1 MMPEVN
7 LTIAE
12 QLGLLPEEYQRVIEI
27 LNRIPN
33 FTELSIYSAMWSEHC
48 SYKNSILQL
57 KTLPHKGARV
67 LPRAGENGVG
77 MMAIDSEL
85 AVTFKIESY
94 LGTATGARGIH
105 RDIFSLGAQPIA
117 ALHSLRLGSLD
128 LPRTRHLLTEIVKG
142 IGDYGNTFGVP
153 TLGGEIY
160 VDPCYSINP
169 LINAMSVGIG
179 QRSSITDATTAGI
192 GNSVFIVGPPTGK
205 DDIPGAIFAS
215 KDISEDSQEKLPTAQ
230 PDDPFT
236 AKRLLEVTL
245 EALQTDCVVGA
256 QSIGVAGINRAACE
270 IAAKGKV
277 GLNVWLDQVPTL
289 QENMEPFEV
298 LLSESQGRMLL
309 VIEKGK
315 EQPVLD
321 IVKKGGLTCAQIGE
335 VIEEE
340 VLRYHADGE
349 VAGEIQVQTLMPD
362 GGAPVY
368 VREQK
373 EPAYRA
379 AVRAFD
385 PNQIP
390 IPGHHEKIIHFLLSR
405 PSIASKRWVTNQYNS
420 MAGTT
425 NTSVNSL
432 SDAVV
437 IPIQDRKQGLVVSTN
452 GNSRYVHADPKA
464 GCSLAVSL
472 AARNIACSG
481 GVPIGLTH
489 YLNFGN
495 PYNPEVYW
503 QFAQAIR
510 GMKLACEQFET
521 PVTGG
526 NVSLY
531 NQSEGGPIFPTPT
544 IGMVGIIEDVKN
556 HMSLDFKSEGH
567 TLYVLGNQVAD
578 FNCSEYLYSYHTIAL
593 SPAPYVNML
602 EEHQLQKCLHQLIAT
617 KNISSAHTIS
627 EGGLIVALLE
637 SAFVRGIGFAIQT
650 DSVMRP
656 DAFLYGEAGGRAI
669 ISVTPD
675 QEALFLATAAEFGI
689 ETSKLGT
696 TGGDRVSLDGKDIG
710 AVSDYLYSY
719 QNSLESAM
727 IS

>member
-27 LNRIPN
+27 LSRIPN

-57 KTLPHKGARV
+57 KTLPTKGARV
-67 LPRAGENGVG
+67 LTGTGGNGVG
-77 MMAIDSEL
+77 MMAIDEEL
-85 AVTFKIESY
+85 AVIFKIESY
-94 LGTATGARGIH
+94 LGTATGAREIH

-117 ALHSLRLGSLD
+117 ALHSLRLGSLN
-128 LPRTRHLLTEIVKG
+128 LPKTRHLLTEIVKG

-160 VDPCYSINP
+160 FDPCYSINP
-169 LINAMSVGIG
+169 LINAMSIGIG
-179 QRSSITDATTAGI
+179 QRRRIVGTAVAGI
-192 GNSVFIVGPPTGK
+192 GNPVFIVGSPTGK
-205 DDIPGAIFAS
+205 DSIPGAIFAS
-215 KDISEDSQEKLPTAQ
+215 ENISEDSQEKLSAVQ
-230 PDDPFT
+230 ADDPFS

-245 EALQTDCVVGA
+245 EALQTECVVGA
-256 QSIGVAGINRAACE
+256 QRIGVAGINRAACE
-270 IAAKGKV
+270 IAAERKA
-277 GLNVWLDQVPTL
+277 GLNLWLDQVPTH
-289 QENMEPFEV
+289 QENMEPFEII
-298 LLSESQGRMLL
+298 LSESQGRMLF

-315 EQPVLD
+315 EQSVLD
-321 IVKKGGLTCAQIGE
+321 IVKKGGLSCAQIGE

-340 VLRYHADGE
+340 VLRYHVDGK
-349 VAGEIQVQTLMPD
+349 VVGEIQVKTLMPD

-368 VREQK
+368 IRAQK

-379 AVRAFD
+379 AVKAFD

-405 PSIASKRWVTNQYNS
+405 PSIASSRWVTEQYDS
-420 MAGTT
+420 KAGTP
-425 NTSVNSL
+425 NTSANSP

-437 IPIQDRKQGLVVSTN
+437 IPIQDRKQGLVVSTD
-452 GNSRYVHADPKA
+452 GNPRYVHADPQA
-464 GCSLAVSL
+464 GCSLAVSQ

-489 YLNFGN
+489 CLNFGN

-544 IGMVGIIEDVKN
+544 IGMVGIIKDAKN
-556 HMSLDFKSEGH
+556 QMSLDFKSEGH
-567 TLYVLGNQVAD
+567 TIYVLGKQVVD
-578 FNCSEYLYSYHTIAL
+578 FNCSEYLHSYHKVSL
-593 SPAPYVNML
+593 SPAPYVNLL
-602 EEHQLQKCLHQLIAT
+602 EEHQLQKCLHQLIT
-617 KNISSAHTIS
+617 TGNISSAHTIS
-627 EGGLIVALLE
+627 NGGLIVAVLE
-637 SAFVRGIGFAIQT
+637 SAFVRGIGFAIQI
-650 DSVMRP
+650 DSAIRP

-669 ISVTPD
+669 ISVNPD
-675 QEALFLATAAEFGI
+675 QETHFLATAAEFGI
-689 ETSKLGT
+689 ETSKIGT

-710 AVSDYLYSY
+710 AVSDYLHSS
-719 QNSLESAM
+719 QSGLESAM
-727 IS
+727 VS